1 MENITK
7 KRFYT
12 NKKGERIY
20 VNKNHLETAVKIKE
34 ELQKM
39 SPTRRTSWRKHKKM
53 MEYEGYHN
61 SDTNEGYRCLIKAYQ
76 KEIGR
81 LPTAKKHVDM
91 ISDNKLASIRMEIGE
106 LNSTKL
112 ALQEQGRQVRKLTR
126 QANKDLVFL
135 EEIKAG
141 LAHIN
146 FNRVYK
152 PKARKNISGDKEMI
166 ICLSDIHYGALV
178 DMAENR
184 YNTKMVADLLTNYAD
199 KVIEIIHKERVD
211 KAYVVN
217 LGDLVEH
224 AYMRAQNLY
233 SAEETLSEQI
243 INVTEIIINNF
254 LVPVAENVKSLSYS
268 AIAGNHDRMQG
279 DKNSSL
285 STDHV
290 VRISNKIIQVYT
302 EKTKTNIKYVNA
314 PDYFKKLTVKG
325 FNFAFVHGDRDNLKR
340 KNALAE
346 ISSLHDTQFNAVI
359 GGHVHHFAMCEVGE
373 NKYQV
378 NFGSVKGIDDYSMM
392 IGAKAGRSQGVI
404 LVDKDDFEIRKINL

>member
-1 MENITK
+1 
-7 KRFYT
+7 
-12 NKKGERIY
+12 
-20 VNKNHLETAVKIKE
+20 
-34 ELQKM
+34 M
-39 SPTRRTSWRKHKKM
+39 SPTRRTPWRKHKQLM
-53 MEYEGYHN
+53 QREGYLN

-76 KEIGR
+76 KDIGR
-81 LPTAKKHVDM
+81 LPNMTKHADL
-91 ISDNKLASIRMEIGE
+91 IAESKLKSIREEIGE

-135 EEIKAG
+135 EEVKAG

-146 FNRVYK
+146 FNKVYK
-152 PKARKNISGDKEMI
+152 PKAKKNASGNKELV

-178 DMAENR
+178 DMPENK
-184 YNTKMVADLLTNYAD
+184 YNTKMVADLLANYAD
-199 KVIEIIHKERVD
+199 KVIDIIRKEHVS
-211 KAYVVN
+211 KAHVVN

-243 INVTEIIINNF
+243 INVTEIIINKF
-254 LVPVAENVKSLSYS
+254 LVPIAENVKSLDYS
-268 AIAGNHDRMQG
+268 AIAGNHDRIQG

-302 EKTKTNIKYVNA
+302 EGTKTNIKYVES
-314 PDYFKKLTVKG
+314 PDYFKKLNVKG
-325 FNFAFVHGDRDNLKR
+325 FKFAFVHGDRDNLKR
-340 KNALAE
+340 KSSLAE
-346 ISSLHDTQFNAVI
+346 ISALHDTQFDAVI
-359 GGHVHHFAMCEVGE
+359 GGHIHHFVMSEVGE

-378 NFGSVKGIDDYSMM
+378 NFGSVKGIDDYSMA
-392 IGAKAGRSQGVI
+392 IGSKAGRSQGVI